1 MRARARVRPDS
12 SSSAA
17 LNWAFFGWSDSAAGK
32 LSGECGLR
40 NSASVVG
47 AAPFEDDF
55 LSYLELAQKWPGGA
69 AAVGLCLSASLAPL
83 PPLSLQHPMTMR
95 KILRF
100 ALLGG
105 CKPAAWGTGAVRPV
119 SGPSACRTRARGA
132 RDVKQ
137 ISLNILQWS
146 FYATEARSG
155 ASYDSRVQIL
165 HRSCVFLTS

>member
-69 AAVGLCLSASLAPL
+69 AAVGLCLS
-83 PPLSLQHPMTMR
+83 
-95 KILRF
+95 
-100 ALLGG
+100 
-105 CKPAAWGTGAVRPV
+105 
-119 SGPSACRTRARGA
+119 GPSASFVTATPDDDAENFTVCAPRGMQTRSMGHRRRPSG
-132 RDVKQ
+132 V
-137 ISLNILQWS
+137 
-146 FYATEARSG
+146 RSVG
-155 ASYDSRVQIL
+155 MQDTGERRERRKTNFPQHIAM
-165 HRSCVFLTS
+165 VFLCNRGQVRSQL